1 MITKSGPR
9 RWTVRT
15 IKALTGTLLFAGI
28 LLVTQP
34 LWAFTVV
41 ERLFPRIVWRVD
53 APEPLVALTFDDG
66 PDAEHTPRILALLSR
81 YQAKATFFMIGD
93 RALGNPE
100 VVGLVR
106 TGGHEIG
113 NHYYRNGSALRMT
126 PDRYVEDL
134 MRTERVLALSG
145 KRKLFR
151 PPSGLVS
158 EAQLDILEARGYRSI
173 MGTVYP
179 FDTSRP
185 PSAYVRWLITK
196 NLAPGSIV
204 ILHDGARDASNMIAA
219 LEQILARGRASGLR
233 FVTVSTLLD
242 TVSAP

>member
-1 MITKSGPR
+1 MIPKDALR
-9 RWTVRT
+9 RWTLRA
-15 IKALTGTLLFAGI
+15 IKVLAGALLIAGT

-41 ERLFPRIVWRVD
+41 ERVFPRIVWRV
-53 APEPLVALTFDDG
+53 ATQEPWIALTFDDG
-66 PDAEHTPRILALLSR
+66 PDAEHTPRILALLAR
-81 YQAKATFFMIGD
+81 HQAKATFFMIGD

-100 VVGLVR
+100 IVKLVR
-106 TGGHEIG
+106 AGGHEIG
-113 NHYYRNGSALRMT
+113 NHYYRNGSALRMNH
-126 PDRYVEDL
+126 DRYVEDL
-134 MRTERVLALSG
+134 MRTEKVLALEG
-145 KRKLFR
+145 QRKLFR

-158 EAQLDILEARGYRSI
+158 EGQLDILEARGYRSV

-204 ILHDGARDASNMIAA
+204 ILHDGARDPTNMLAA
-219 LEQILARGRASGLR
+219 LEQILAEATASGLR

-242 TVSAP
+242 AAAKS